1 MLAFCHI
8 PKAAGTSV
16 RQILR
21 SWYGIRHY
29 DISEGRGRYKFMEAE
44 DIDWLQKRWPGL
56 ESIASHNL
64 SPSRELSRGNRR
76 VQWFTLLR
84 EPVRRYISHY
94 QFYVNRWWG
103 DEKIPFSEWL
113 ELDHH
118 KNTQVTMIAGEQDL
132 EKAKDI
138 LRNKVAVTGLQ
149 EEYHDSMMML
159 SSFTGKPYLP
169 QFRKKK
175 KNIAVSRHIQ
185 EKIYNDFS
193 RFEQKI
199 TEANEL
205 DIKLYEFVEKE
216 LFPAQKETYLA
227 DYNPPGSNLFATE
240 LRMKTNWLISYFVRN
255 CIRKPL
261 RKDIFR
267 VVGFG
272 REL

>member
-21 SWYGIRHY
+21 SWYGVRHY
-29 DISEGRGRYKFMEAE
+29 DISEGRGRYNFMESE
-44 DIDWLQKRWPGL
+44 DIDWIQKKWPGI

-64 SPSRELSRGNRR
+64 SPSRELSTEGRR
-76 VQWFTLLR
+76 VYWFTLLR

-103 DEKIPFSEWL
+103 DEKIPFEKWL

-118 KNTQVTMIAGEQDL
+118 RNTQVTMIAGEQDL

-138 LRNKVAVTGLQ
+138 LRDKVSVSGLQ
-149 EEYHDSMMML
+149 EKYRESMMML

-169 QFRKKK
+169 ELRSKK
-175 KNIAVSRHIQ
+175 KNIAASRHIQ

-199 TEANEL
+199 MEANEL
-205 DIKLYEFVEKE
+205 DLQLYQFVEKE
-216 LFPAQKETYLA
+216 LFPAQKEALLA
-227 DYNPPGSNLFATE
+227 DYSPPERNLFA
-240 LRMKTNWLISYFVRN
+240 LRFRMKSNWLISYFVRN

-261 RKDIFR
+261 RKSIFR
-267 VVGFG
+267 LAGFG